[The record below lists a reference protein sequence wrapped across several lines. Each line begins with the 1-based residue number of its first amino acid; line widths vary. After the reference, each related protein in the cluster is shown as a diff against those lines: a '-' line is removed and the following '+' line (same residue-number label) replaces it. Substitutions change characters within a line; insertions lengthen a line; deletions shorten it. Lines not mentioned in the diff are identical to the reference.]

1 MVSLPPLRGKGFQ
14 SCHLCAQIGRI
25 AILSHEN
32 ARLYQLVPI
41 QGKTGPKFLP
51 DYFRARHQERQFFG
65 DKVGGK
71 EKGERKKE
79 KGKSDVRDTF
89 SFFLSPL
96 SLQ

>member
-32 ARLYQLVPI
+32 AWLYQLVPI

-51 DYFRARHQERQFFG
+51 DYSRARHQERQFFG

-71 EKGERKKE
+71 GKGERKKE
-79 KGKSDVRDTF
+79 KVMCVILF
-89 SFFLSPL
+89 PF